1 MKERLIYDVIMP
13 SKPIHLDFG
22 KSTVSEAD
30 MTMMT
35 KLGYFKEADKGLV
48 RFGGE
53 ETIPKPKNDEVVV
66 FESFFKAGLRFPLH
80 GMIVEVLEK
89 FKIYFHQLTPNA
101 IVRLSVYI
109 WALQSQGVEPLA
121 DAFCR
126 VHELHYQTKARED
139 GLHENFGCY
148 NFAYRKDMK
157 TLVVSY
163 RTKWPTGWKSE
174 WFYVKIDEEK
184 EKIVQSPLKLI
195 FGLTKSQCNMTPGDP
210 CQDVVYEFRIVS
222 EHIGSRDLVQEY
234 LASRV
239 FPTLRKWCMPKLEE
253 EKKEGELVRLPYQ
266 FKFKKHFKEP
276 CQEWLDTIEVMCNE
290 ILGNYT
296 KKEDQLMTAAFGSRP
311 KRRLNRVMDALHF
324 EYPNYERL
332 NKGAEGQKRK
342 RVVSVV
348 GRQAARMVKEDEEKL
363 KKRKLSP
370 EPTTVAPKKRKVA
383 ALKQK
388 ATDIEEETPASPSA
402 TDVAEILKVMTE
414 SLPIKLSPLV
424 PYLTKLFQKKKEPS
438 VAKKAAGPKKQRI
451 ITVTEAIEETPRP
464 ASASKAP
471 TIESA
476 TAIEAAPA
484 EAATA
489 KAEPI
494 EDANLESTLSNID
507 KILLDMATE
516 EAAAAAE
523 ETMATVPEKEKEIAE
538 DASEEENFNFQNLI
552 GKDLSKA
559 EKEELREYAISC
571 GYQPGALLFGG
582 VDDERLGCARDQTV
596 AKVIGTLS
604 KSIGFPKLE
613 TDISRYR
620 RQHIVDSL
628 FYSNFK
634 VKDFIQLFIVF
645 NNEGVF

>member
-1 MKERLIYDVIMP
+1 
-13 SKPIHLDFG
+13 
-22 KSTVSEAD
+22 
-30 MTMMT
+30 
-35 KLGYFKEADKGLV
+35 
-48 RFGGE
+48 
-53 ETIPKPKNDEVVV
+53 
-66 FESFFKAGLRFPLH
+66 
-80 GMIVEVLEK
+80 
-89 FKIYFHQLTPNA
+89 
-101 IVRLSVYI
+101 
-109 WALQSQGVEPLA
+109 
-121 DAFCR
+121 
-126 VHELHYQTKARED
+126 
-139 GLHENFGCY
+139 
-148 NFAYRKDMK
+148 
-157 TLVVSY
+157 
-163 RTKWPTGWKSE
+163 
-174 WFYVKIDEEK
+174 
-184 EKIVQSPLKLI
+184 
-195 FGLTKSQCNMTPGDP
+195 
-210 CQDVVYEFRIVS
+210 
-222 EHIGSRDLVQEY
+222 
-234 LASRV
+234 
-239 FPTLRKWCMPKLEE
+239 MPKLGE
-253 EKKEGELVRLPYQ
+253 EKKEGELVRLPYH

-324 EYPNYERL
+324 EYPDYERL
-332 NKGAEGQKRK
+332 NKGTEGQKRK

-348 GRQAARMVKEDEEKL
+348 GRQAARMVKEDEENL

-370 EPTTVAPKKRKVA
+370 EPTAVAPKKRRAV

-388 ATDIEEETPASPSA
+388 ATDIEEEAPTSPSA

-414 SLPIKLSPLV
+414 SLPIKLSPLA
-424 PYLTKLFQKKKEPS
+424 PHLTKLFQKKKEPS
-438 VAKKAAGPKKQRI
+438 IAKKAAGPKKQRI
-451 ITVTEAIEETPRP
+451 ITMTEAIEGTPRL

-471 TIESA
+471 DVESA

-489 KAEPI
+489 EAEPA

-552 GKDLSKA
+552 GQELSKA
-559 EKEELREYAISC
+559 EKEELREYSISC
-571 GYQPGALLFGG
+571 GYQPEALLFGG
-582 VDDERLGCARDQTV
+582 VDDERLGCLRDQTG

-604 KSIGFPKLE
+604 KSVGFPKLE

-620 RQHIVDSL
+620 RQHIVGSL

-634 VKDFIQLFIVF
+634 EKNFSSTFYCL
-645 NNEGVF
+645 